1 MRVLMVK
8 MSSMGDVLHSL
19 PAITEA
25 VLQHPELRFD
35 WVVEKGFEQIP
46 TWHPAVD
53 KVFVASTRT
62 WRKNWRASRAERK
75 ALATALKEREYDLVI
90 DAQGLLKSAL
100 VSRLANRPIS
110 GFSFFSARERLASLF
125 YNKRFNVPTGHAVK
139 RVRVLL
145 SLSLGYALDDKANNS
160 NNYGLS
166 TISEGLDTEHANKTS
181 KTLLFL
187 HGTTW
192 ASKHWPEKHWIDL
205 ARRATEAG
213 HAVWLPWWSDE
224 ERVRCERIAAAGEGV
239 LLLERGD
246 LAAMAQHIRAVDAV
260 VAVDTGLGHMAATFS
275 VPCLSIYGA
284 TDPNRTGTWG
294 ANQKHMRARYRCSP
308 CLARECKLLGD
319 SISEPPCYESCS
331 AGDVW
336 RVLSEMLGP
345 TPLPDSGT

>member
-19 PAITEA
+19 PAVTEA
-25 VLQHPELRFD
+25 VRHDPELRFD

-46 TWHPAVD
+46 AWHPAVD

-75 ALATALKEREYDLVI
+75 ALASALKEREYDLVI
-90 DAQGLLKSAL
+90 DAQGLVKSAL
-100 VSRLANRPIS
+100 VSRLANGPIS
-110 GFSFFSARERLASLF
+110 GFSFLSAREWIASLF
-125 YNKRFNVPTGHAVK
+125 YNKRFNVPAGHAVK

-145 SLSLGYALDDKANNS
+145 SLSLGYTLDDQIS
-160 NNYGLS
+160 DYGLNAV
-166 TISEGLDTEHANKTS
+166 SEGLNTENANKTS
-181 KTLLFL
+181 KALLFL

-205 ARRATEAG
+205 ARRAADAG
-213 HAVWLPWWSDE
+213 HVVWLPWWSDE
-224 ERVRCERIAAAGEGV
+224 ERARCERITAAGKGV
-239 LLLERGD
+239 RLLERGD
-246 LAAMAQHIRAVDAV
+246 LDAMAKHIRAVDVV
-260 VAVDTGLGHMAATFS
+260 VAVDTGLGHMAAAFS
-275 VPCLSIYGA
+275 APCLSIYGA
-284 TDPNRTGTWG
+284 TDPTRTGTWG

-331 AGDVW
+331 ADDVW
-336 RVLSEMLGP
+336 RVLSEMLELP
-345 TPLPDSGT
+345 PPDSGT